1 MRPVSHERGAL
12 VHTAWRV
19 ALAVLLAAP
28 VALLGPGGFAMTPAA
43 YAQQT
48 DGVLAVV
55 NVADAPLLAAPGGAR
70 VGALA
75 LGSVVTAVRRTA
87 DGQMVEVV
95 TEAGASGWVSS
106 TSLVAFGLDGLPA
119 VGAADQSAGATATQ
133 PAVAAPTA
141 TNAPATATPAPSPT
155 ATQTPTPAP
164 TATPLPT
171 ATPTALPSP
180 TPLPTVAAAAAGAS
194 SAGQLAVVGM
204 GGTTLYDA
212 PDGAAV
218 AQLAPADT
226 LTVIARDA
234 TGAWLY
240 ATHASGDKGWT
251 TAADLVVFGVDSLPV
266 LGAAP
271 AASPAEEAPAEEA
284 PADATPAGAATAP
297 PPAATVAAPP
307 ARADVAPGQAAAQV
321 NAEGVRLNVR
331 SGPGASYRVV
341 GKAADGETLAAVGR
355 NDTGNWVRVARADL
369 PGGEGWVA
377 AAYVVLDQPIDL
389 LPVVAADAAP
399 AATASAPAATAP
411 APAATVASAAVD
423 TPTRT
428 PAALATPTRAAT
440 PTARTSPTGLSGKLA
455 FMDGLGGIFLYEFA
469 TGAVRRLTSG
479 YDPELSPDG
488 RQVVFTRGGNDNNI
502 YVINVDGSGEREVFG
517 DGEVLRAP
525 KWRPDGQRIVF
536 SRYAGDYRCFD
547 TEFFGCITLKQ
558 LQAQFPQIPPQFL
571 YRLLNGAER
580 IALPNF
586 NISGVNLD
594 GSEFRDINALD
605 SAVAPDWNEAG
616 IVYQSTAGLELTQD
630 TSDGQTEAIFQED
643 WDWDPDWQPN
653 GGRIVFQSKEGPH
666 WEIWSITPDG
676 GGIVALTRPVT
687 TLVDELPSNVAP
699 AWSPDGQHIAYVS
712 NRDADNGAGP
722 WRIWVMNADGSNQRP
737 LDINIPMEY
746 TFAVE
751 QMVSW
756 GK

>member
-1 MRPVSHERGAL
+1 MRPANVDHGAF
-12 VHTAWRV
+12 VRTAWRV
-19 ALAVLLAAP
+19 ALAVSLALP
-28 VALLGPGGFAMTPAA
+28 VALLGQGGFAMTPAV
-43 YAQQT
+43 YAQQA

-55 NVADAPLLAAPGGAR
+55 NVADAPLLAEPGGAR

-95 TEAGASGWVSS
+95 TETGVSGWVNS

-119 VGAADQSAGATATQ
+119 VGAVEQSADATATV
-133 PAVAAPTA
+133 PAA
-141 TNAPATATPAPSPT
+141 TSAPATATSAPSPT

-171 ATPTALPSP
+171 ASPTALPSP
-180 TPLPTVAAAAAGAS
+180 TPRPVAAAATAS
-194 SAGQLAVVGM
+194 ANTGGQLAVVGM
-204 GGTTLYDA
+204 EGTTLYDA

-234 TGAWLY
+234 SGAWLY

-251 TAADLVVFGVDSLPV
+251 AAADLVVFGVDSLPV

-271 AASPAEEAPAEEA
+271 AASAEATPTAATPTGDATIPAPAE
-284 PADATPAGAATAP
+284 TAATAP
-297 PPAATVAAPP
+297 TSAATASPASDTTAA
-307 ARADVAPGQAAAQV
+307 GQVTAQV

-341 GKAADGETLAAVGR
+341 GKAADGETLTAVGR
-355 NDTGNWVRVARADL
+355 NDAGDWVRVARADL

-377 AAYVVLDQPIDL
+377 AAFVVLDQPVDV

-399 AATASAPAATAP
+399 AATPAAPAAST
-411 APAATVASAAVD
+411 TSAAVN
-423 TPTRT
+423 TPTRA
-428 PAALATPTRAAT
+428 PAVLATPTAT
-440 PTARTSPTGLSGKLA
+440 SVARTSPTGLSGKLA
-455 FMDGLGGIFLYEFA
+455 FMDGLGGIFLYEFS

-488 RQVVFTRGGNDNNI
+488 RQVAFTRGGNDNNI
-502 YVINVDGSGEREVFG
+502 YVINVDGSGEREVY
-517 DGEVLRAP
+517 GEGELLRAP
-525 KWRPDGQRIVF
+525 KWSPDGQRIVF

-547 TEFFGCITLKQ
+547 TEFFGCVTIKQ
-558 LQAQFPQIPPQFL
+558 LQAQFPQIPPMFL
-571 YRLLNGAER
+571 YRLLDGAER
-580 IALPNF
+580 ISLPNF
-586 NISGVNLD
+586 NISRVNLD
-594 GSEFRDINALD
+594 GTGFRDINALD
-605 SAVAPDWNEAG
+605 SGVAPDWNEAG
-616 IVYQSTAGLELTQD
+616 IVYQSKAGLEVTQD
-630 TSDGQTEAIFQED
+630 TDDGQTEAVFQED

-653 GGRIVFQSKEGPH
+653 GGRILFQSKEGPH

-712 NRDADNGAGP
+712 NRDADNSAGP

-737 LDINIPMEY
+737 LDIDIPMEY